1 MRPLVRDL
9 LREVTEAGGVV
20 RLDGGNLHLSAPR
33 SLPDDLRARLRH
45 HKAEVV
51 VFLERSLRRPG
62 FDWIFDAFELDPL
75 LDDDRLEAVRIWMG
89 MPTGPP
95 RVPRP

>member
-1 MRPLVRDL
+1 MSPLARDL
-9 LREVTEAGGVV
+9 LREVAAVGGVV
-20 RLDGGNLHLSAPR
+20 SLDDGNIHLSAPR
-33 SLPDDLRARLRH
+33 SLPDDLRVRIRH

-51 VFLERSLRRPG
+51 AFLERSLRRPG
-62 FDWIFDAFELDPL
+62 FDWIFDAYGLDPL
-75 LDDDRLEAVRIWMG
+75 LDDERLEAVRIWMG

>member
-1 MRPLVRDL
+1 MSPLARDL

-20 RLDGGNLHLSAPR
+20 RLDEGTLHLSAQRP
-33 SLPDDLRARLRH
+33 LPDDLRVRIRH
-45 HKAEVV
+45 HKTEVV
-51 VFLERSLRRPG
+51 AFLECTDRRPG
-62 FDWIFDAFELDPL
+62 FDWIFDAYGLDPL

-95 RVPRP
+95 RVPHP

>member
-1 MRPLVRDL
+1 MSPLARDL
-9 LREVTEAGGVV
+9 LHEVTEAGGVV
-20 RLDGGNLHLSAPR
+20 RLDDGNLHLSASNPLR
-33 SLPDDLRARLRH
+33 GDLRARLRD

-51 VFLERSLRRPG
+51 AFLERTARRPG
-62 FDWIFDAFELDPL
+62 FDWIFDAFGLDPL

>member
-1 MRPLVRDL
+1 MSPLARDL
-9 LREVTEAGGVV
+9 LREVIKAGGVV

-33 SLPDDLRARLRH
+33 PLPDDLRSRLRH

-51 VFLERSLRRPG
+51 VFLGRSLRSPG
-62 FDWIFDAFELDPL
+62 FDRIFDACGLDPL